1 VLAAAFL
8 RVGLG
13 GLWPRVLAFTLYL
26 ATMLAVGYVRPRF
39 ALPLMILLLPLA
51 ARGLAAGLDL
61 LSRRA
66 RPLRAPAIAAVVL
79 LAVWGGPRLST
90 GMLADPRLHAEDWL
104 ASHAPPGAVVEIGGN
119 PCFSARVP
127 PSMTCVSSNRKLL
140 LANPRGP
147 VGDFVLI
154 SSLDRWV
161 YDEPG
166 LRAMWWDP
174 FVNGGHY
181 RMVAQF
187 DQPAFVSDLAV
198 LRIAPT
204 IWVYQRK

>member
-1 VLAAAFL
+1 
-8 RVGLG
+8 
-13 GLWPRVLAFTLYL
+13 
-26 ATMLAVGYVRPRF
+26 
-39 ALPLMILLLPLA
+39 
-51 ARGLAAGLDL
+51 
-61 LSRRA
+61 
-66 RPLRAPAIAAVVL
+66 
-79 LAVWGGPRLST
+79 
-90 GMLADPRLHAEDWL
+90 
-104 ASHAPPGAVVEIGGN
+104 
-119 PCFSARVP
+119 
-127 PSMTCVSSNRKLL
+127 MTCVSSNRKLL

-204 IWVYQRK
+204 IWVYQHE